1 MGGGIGGEGG
11 CGWEGDSGEG
21 ECSVELEDANGSDS
35 AGRGTGAMAQRR
47 TQPERKR
54 SPRRETGIRAVV
66 MLAWMSVGRADGA
79 ETEDQERDELTSQ
92 TARPRREGTAR
103 RPDRHTHSS
112 RDRITRPRERT

>member
-79 ETEDQERDELTSQ
+79 ETEHPGEGRAYISNCATNERGPPVALIVTH
-92 TARPRREGTAR
+92 TA
-103 RPDRHTHSS
+103 HSIGS
-112 RDRITRPRERT
+112 HI